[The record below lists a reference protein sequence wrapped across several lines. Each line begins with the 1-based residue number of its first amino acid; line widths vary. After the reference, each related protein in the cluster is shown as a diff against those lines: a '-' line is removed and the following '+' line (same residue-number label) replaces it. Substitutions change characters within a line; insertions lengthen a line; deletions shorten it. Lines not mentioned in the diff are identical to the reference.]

1 MIMIIILR
9 IIKPRQNF
17 TKSEYSFKWPN
28 LHLAYNIISC
38 MYVYRAYRE
47 DHADPTSYMYD
58 HIDYLL

>member
-28 LHLAYNIISC
+28 LHLGYNIISC

-47 DHADPTSYMYD
+47 GMFGSC
-58 HIDYLL
+58 